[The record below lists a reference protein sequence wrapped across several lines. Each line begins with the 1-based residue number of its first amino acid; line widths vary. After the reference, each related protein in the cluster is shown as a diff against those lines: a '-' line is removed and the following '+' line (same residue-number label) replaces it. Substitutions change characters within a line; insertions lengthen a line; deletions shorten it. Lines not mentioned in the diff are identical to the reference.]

1 MPIDPGLRRAAIE
14 LYDAYTHTPLPRR
27 EFLCRLGALAGS
39 AVAAS
44 TLLALLENQYAHADT
59 VPVQDPRLSSA
70 DIRFA
75 ELDGQPVRGYLSHP
89 AGANSGPG
97 VVLIHE
103 NRGLNPH
110 IRDVA
115 RRLAL
120 EGFRVLAPD
129 YLSTQGGTPADEDRA
144 RTLFAAMDPMLARRI
159 SLAALAALRR
169 DGAAR
174 VGVMGFCWG
183 GGQAGQLAVHAPDL
197 QAAVVY
203 YGPPPDSADVAAIRA
218 PLLLHYAGLDTRINA
233 MVPAFETA
241 LRTAGV
247 RHQLHRYEHV
257 DHAFNNDTN
266 PARFN
271 ADAAALAWSRSV
283 AFLRAQLAA

>member
-1 MPIDPGLRRAAIE
+1 MPIPPSLRRAAIE

-27 EFLCRLGALAGS
+27 EFLRRLGVLAGGT
-39 AVAAS
+39 VATS
-44 TLLALLENQYAHADT
+44 SLLALLENHYAHADT
-59 VPVQDPRLSSA
+59 VPVDDARLQHA

-75 ELDGQPVRGYLSHP
+75 QLDGQPLHGYLSQP
-89 AGANSGPG
+89 ASSGPRPG

-120 EGFRVLAPD
+120 AGFTVLAPD
-129 YLSTQGGTPADEDRA
+129 YLSTQGGTPSDEDRA
-144 RTLFAAMDPMLARRI
+144 RQAFAEMDPVLARRI
-159 SLAALAALRR
+159 SLAALAALRER
-169 DGAAR
+169 GATK
-174 VGVMGFCWG
+174 VGALGFCWG
-183 GGQAGQLAVHAPDL
+183 GGQVGQLAIHAADL

-203 YGPPPDSADVAAIRA
+203 YGPPPASDEVAAIRA
-218 PLLLHYAGLDTRINA
+218 PLLLHYAGLDIRINA
-233 MVPAFETA
+233 MLPAFETA
-241 LRTAGV
+241 LRAAGV
-247 RHQLHRYEHV
+247 RHQLYRYANV

-271 ADAAALAWSRSV
+271 AEAAALAWSRSM
-283 AFLRAQLAA
+283 AFLHAQLG